1 MPVMRKKIII
11 LSCFISL
18 SIFWAR
24 PSLSE
29 IAISEKTL
37 SSDIVVKDIYQP
49 GSGLPVGKIKAV
61 RGEALVFHRD
71 PAVGYRVRTG
81 LPLYPGDIIR
91 TGETGWVSCRLADR
105 SRIALMSQTTLVILQ
120 SNLDSIRKTSASLLQ
135 LIQGDARFKLM
146 PLPDLSSYEFKLQT
160 EAAAVM
166 TGKADFIVI
175 ANPRTTEIIAF
186 AGSRLEVS
194 STAAPEEV
202 FILSDYQ
209 RTVVRKGAFSK
220 TVETVSLED
229 AETMKAEFNLTPQ
242 NKLFVSAPERTHE
255 DAADDEAPGEK
266 NQ

>member
-1 MPVMRKKIII
+1 MSVLRKNFAVLPCCI
-11 LSCFISL
+11 LLFIL
-18 SIFWAR
+18 WAS

-29 IAISEKTL
+29 TAVSEKTL
-37 SSDIVVKDIYQP
+37 SSDIVVKESYQP

-91 TGETGWVSCRLADR
+91 TGETGWISCRLVDR

-120 SNLDSIRKTSASLLQ
+120 SNLDSIRKTNTSILQ

-160 EAAAVM
+160 EAAAMM
-166 TGKADFIVI
+166 TGNADFVVI

-186 AGSRLEVS
+186 AGSRLKVS
-194 STAAPEEV
+194 STAAPEQV
-202 FILSDYQ
+202 FFLSDFQ
-209 RTVVRKGAFSK
+209 RTVVGKEFFMK

-242 NKLFVSAPERTHE
+242 NNLFATAPKSTHE

-266 NQ
+266 KQ